1 MTRRIAAGLSGLLTL
16 FALAP
21 PAPAAEPRVGTVRFD
36 PAGDDKAGVPELFRL
51 PARTFEYTLG
61 LRFELRHTGVDV
73 YDLTFPSPVESAV
86 PENNTVHAEYFVP
99 KGPGPFPAVIVLDIL
114 DGQQVVARGEALWLA
129 RNGVAAVVVYMA
141 HYGPRRPPG
150 SRVRFLSAN
159 VTHTLESVRQTVL
172 DCRCAAA
179 WLAARPEVDP
189 DRLGIVGTSLGSFV
203 SAVTAAAEPRIRN
216 VCLLLSGGGLVDAFY
231 DHPLAKP
238 YTRVLDAV
246 GGKAAL
252 KRIVAPADPITYA
265 AQLRG
270 KRLLMVAAGRD
281 EVVPPKAAAALW
293 EATGRQKIVWV
304 DATHVGAAVHAF
316 PVMRAVIAHV
326 KE

>member
-1 MTRRIAAGLSGLLTL
+1 MKRRIAAGLSGLLTL
-16 FALAP
+16 FALAA
-21 PAPAAEPRVGTVRFD
+21 PAAAAEPRSGTVRFE
-36 PAGDDKAGVPELFRL
+36 PADDARAGVSELFRL
-51 PARTFEYTLG
+51 PARPFDYTLG

-114 DGQQVVARGEALWLA
+114 DGQQVISRGEALWMA
-129 RNGVAAVVVYMA
+129 RNGVASLVVYMA

-150 SRVRFLSAN
+150 SRVRFLSTN
-159 VTHTLESVRQTVL
+159 VTHTLESIRQTVL
-172 DCRCAAA
+172 DCRLAAA
-179 WLAARPEVDP
+179 WLAARSEVNP
-189 DRLGIVGTSLGSFV
+189 DKLGIVGTSLGSFV
-203 SAVTAAAEPRIRN
+203 AAITAAAEPRIRN

-238 YTRVLDAV
+238 YTKYLDAV

-252 KRIVAPADPITYA
+252 KKVIAPADPITYA
-265 AQLRG
+265 AQLKG
-270 KRLLMVAAGRD
+270 KRLLMVSASRD
-281 EVVPPKAAAALW
+281 EVVPPKAAVALW
-293 EATGRQKIVWV
+293 EAAGRQKIIWV
-304 DATHVGAAVHAF
+304 DATHVGAAVHMF
-316 PVMRAVIAHV
+316 PVMAAVIAHV